1 MSKVKLI
8 VLNQVIDETYH
19 VHNSDGGHLEG
30 FSCIY
35 SYVVA
40 DRQFIISYNEA
51 AILSKYDCQW
61 REGGKSYSDDNVG
74 GVAFDYNPIRLNVD
88 FNNSHEWK
96 KYCERFCLE
105 EHPWQ
110 GGGSYETGTEQEWNV
125 SKEST
130 DALLKELSTC
140 VPDKYE
146 LFDVGD
152 IEDLKIDNQWRCYFF
167 SLEIKKVYDSYL
179 AESREGC
186 REIQE
191 RIWANN
197 KLIRE
202 LEEKIKTL
210 KEDIEQEKINLKNQ
224 EQDNLVKLL
233 CEKKLCYASAFP
245 PTLGFDNVSPTELAL
260 CSGNKQLFI
269 QFYKEGFL
277 EGIDDV
283 LCLLLKYGLFDDYNR
298 EKSTFKIYKVHEL
311 CFREMHLFYA
321 VYHMDFEEL
330 YRIADQYRNNKK
342 FVRDFFT
349 VYYANKNYPYEF
361 DYIIHRKTIQSLVF
375 KDFMK
380 DYEEWA
386 KDVSCSDLSL
396 FELEIKDMN
405 WMLFEEFGEDKSN
418 GMITTYYNVFN
429 WFSER
434 LSNNRIM

>member
-1 MSKVKLI
+1 MSKVRII
-8 VLNQVIDETYH
+8 VLNQVLHDTYH

-74 GVAFDYNPIRLNVD
+74 GLAFDYNPIRLNVD

-110 GGGSYETGTEQEWNV
+110 GGGIYETGTEQEWNV

-130 DALLKELSTC
+130 IPLLKELSTC

-146 LFDVGD
+146 LLEVNGV
-152 IEDLKIDNQWRCYFF
+152 EDLKIDNQWRCYFF

-179 AESREGC
+179 AESRDGC

-191 RIWANN
+191 RIWEKN
-197 KLIRE
+197 KQIRE
-202 LEEKIKTL
+202 LEEKIKTV
-210 KEDIEQEKINLKNQ
+210 KENIEQEKINLKNQ

-269 QFYKEGFL
+269 QFYKEGLL

-349 VYYANKNYPYEF
+349 YYYEGKHYPSEF
-361 DYIIHRKTIQSLVF
+361 DMIIHREEIQSLVL
-375 KDFMK
+375 KDFLK
-380 DYEEWA
+380 DCEEWA
-386 KDVSCSDLSL
+386 NDISYNDLSS
-396 FELEIKDMN
+396 FKRDVKDMN
-405 WMLFEEFGEDKSN
+405 WMLFEEFGEEERN
-418 GMITTYYNVFN
+418 GEMAIYYNVLN

-434 LSNNRIM
+434 LSDK

>member
-74 GVAFDYNPIRLNVD
+74 GLAFDYNPIRLNVD

-110 GGGSYETGTEQEWNV
+110 GGGIYETGTEQEWNV

-130 DALLKELSTC
+130 IPLLKELSTC

-146 LFDVGD
+146 LLEVNGV
-152 IEDLKIDNQWRCYFF
+152 EDLKIDNQWRCYFF

-179 AESREGC
+179 AESRDGC

-191 RIWANN
+191 RIWEKN
-197 KLIRE
+197 KQIRE
-202 LEEKIKTL
+202 LEEKIKTV
-210 KEDIEQEKINLKNQ
+210 KEDIEQEKINLIKQ
-224 EQDNLVKLL
+224 EQDNLIKLL
-233 CEKKLCYASAFP
+233 CEKKLCHASTFP
-245 PTLGFDNVSPTELAL
+245 PTLGFDNISPKELAL

-269 QFYKEGFL
+269 QFYKEGLL
-277 EGIDDV
+277 EGTDDV
-283 LCLLLKYGLFDDYNR
+283 LCLLLKFGLFDDYNR
-298 EKSTFKIYKVHEL
+298 EKKSFNIYIQYEKS
-311 CFREMHLFYA
+311 FRRMHLFYA
-321 VYHMDFEEL
+321 VYNMDYEEL
-330 YRIADQYRNNKK
+330 YRIADLYCNNKD

-349 VYYANKNYPYEF
+349 DYYEDKCYPYEF
-361 DYIIHRKTIQSLVF
+361 DMIIHRKEIQSLVL
-375 KDFMK
+375 KDFLK
-380 DYEEWA
+380 DCEEWA
-386 KDVSCSDLSL
+386 KDVSYSDLSL
-396 FELEIKDMN
+396 FKLEIKDMN
-405 WMLFEEFGEDKSN
+405 RILFEEFGEDKSN
-418 GMITTYYNVFN
+418 GTITIYYNVLH

-434 LSNNRIM
+434 LSNK